1 VSDVN
6 DDQTGADLIPPPLG
20 SSQGLS
26 FDQWWEQSGSVYAAA
41 VEAAGGQCWTQDLE
55 ERRALW
61 ERRYQRLDPPS
72 LPTIK
77 DIKSY
82 QKTNA
87 VEVVVVDVLAVDEI
101 PAAAE
106 IEGRVGVLEINGVV
120 YHVPTV
126 ELVCDDLS
134 A

>member
-41 VEAAGGQCWTQDLE
+41 VEAAGGQCWTRDLE
-55 ERRALW
+55 ERRALF
-61 ERRYQRLDPPS
+61 ERRYTRPAPPANLKPIES
-72 LPTIK
+72 
-77 DIKSY
+77 IKSY
-82 QKTNA
+82 QKNNL
-87 VEVVVVDVLAVDEI
+87 V
-101 PAAAE
+101 E
-106 IEGRVGVLEINGVV
+106 IEVPSGQTPRGPRERPMAVSQPIAENVLYDI
-120 YHVPTV
+120 
-126 ELVCDDLS
+126 S

>member
-1 VSDVN
+1 MTNSE
-6 DDQTGADLIPPPLG
+6 GADLIPPPLG
-20 SSQGLS
+20 SAQGLF

-61 ERRYQRLDPPS
+61 ERRYQRPDPPS
-72 LPTIK
+72 LPTIR

-87 VEVVVVDVLAVDEI
+87 VEVVVVDDGAVDEI
-101 PAAAE
+101 SAAGDVERRSA
-106 IEGRVGVLEINGVV
+106 VLEINGIV
-120 YHVPTV
+120 YRMPTV
-126 ELVCDDLS
+126 DVVCDDLS